1 MDLVRI
7 LFELTRECS
16 LQSDQLAPVRLG
28 LSWFSNRKFC
38 IPGPPQSPT
47 NRDSRSPCRTG
58 TASGRH
64 RLTPPDSLTVLSS
77 HALPTCGH
85 YTRSPGL
92 AGPPLCQPFRHSE
105 LPGAATAEP
114 QGCPRSALE
123 PSGGLLTLS
132 LTYTHIHRLTLTH
145 TQTLTHRLTLTQTH
159 THTHAHTHRFMLTH
173 RLTLTHSR
181 SHTDPSTL
189 ALLQGSGTSPGCHQ
203 AVLCGSPWAW

>member
-132 LTYTHIHRLTLTH
+132 LTHTHIHAH
-145 TQTLTHRLTLTQTH
+145 I
-159 THTHAHTHRFMLTH
+159 HAHTHRH
-173 RLTLTHSR
+173 TL
-181 SHTDPSTL
+181 SHTHPQLPPWCFSRGMTYLPPTSRAPEWAPLSTKNQEDS
-189 ALLQGSGTSPGCHQ
+189 ASTAPHAHTRSGHVSG
-203 AVLCGSPWAW
+203 